1 MGELRQ
7 FGTSKGKGKGKGR
20 VSGVEM
26 TSSKKSMIKKR
37 SGNLGIK
44 NWSCNRSGNA
54 DFRKFVL
61 K

>member
-7 FGTSKGKGKGKGR
+7 FGTSKGKGR

-37 SGNLGIK
+37 SGNLGIQ
-44 NWSCNRSGNA
+44 NWSCNRSGNV
-54 DFRKFVL
+54 DFIKMAL
-61 K
+61 TI